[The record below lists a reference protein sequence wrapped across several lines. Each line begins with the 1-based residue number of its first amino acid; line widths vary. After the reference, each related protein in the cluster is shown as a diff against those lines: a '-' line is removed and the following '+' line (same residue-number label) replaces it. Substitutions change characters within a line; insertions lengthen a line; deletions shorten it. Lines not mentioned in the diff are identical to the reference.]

1 MGKKLAILAAAGAG
15 YYFAKREMKNNPDGS
30 FAKAI
35 RTIIDNPTVSHAT
48 DKTKAKV
55 GETVRKQGEAVT
67 DKVADAVKQRLFGT
81 DIKSEK
87 PEYVD
92 VEVEEVIVEPP
103 QRP

>member
-15 YYFAKREMKNNPDGS
+15 YYLYKREMKNNPDGT
-30 FAKAI
+30 FAQTVRKI
-35 RTIIDNPTVSHAT
+35 TENPKVVEAT
-48 DKTKAKV
+48 DKTKEKV

-67 DKVADAVKQRLFGT
+67 DKVADAVKQKLFST
-81 DIKSEK
+81 DTKSTK

-103 QRP
+103 RN